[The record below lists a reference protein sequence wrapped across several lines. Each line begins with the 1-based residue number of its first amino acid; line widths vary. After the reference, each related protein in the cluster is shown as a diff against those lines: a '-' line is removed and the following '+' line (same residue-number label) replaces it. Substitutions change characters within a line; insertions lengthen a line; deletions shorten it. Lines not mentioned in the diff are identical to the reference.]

1 MGLAR
6 DLTMGPKRKKAP
18 AAGTTGPYAKLRRMI
33 NMSIDDVDAAALKA
47 AIEAAGA
54 QPGRMRA
61 PEGRLY
67 NAACARYKEITGTSI
82 GPETGT
88 W

>member
-1 MGLAR
+1 MGMAR
-6 DLTMGPKRKKAP
+6 DLTMGPKRRKP
-18 AAGTTGPYAKLRRMI
+18 AAGTTGPYAKLRRLV

-47 AIEAAGA
+47 LIEEAGR

-61 PEGRLY
+61 PEGRIY
-67 NAACARYKEITGTSI
+67 NQACARYKEMTGEQI